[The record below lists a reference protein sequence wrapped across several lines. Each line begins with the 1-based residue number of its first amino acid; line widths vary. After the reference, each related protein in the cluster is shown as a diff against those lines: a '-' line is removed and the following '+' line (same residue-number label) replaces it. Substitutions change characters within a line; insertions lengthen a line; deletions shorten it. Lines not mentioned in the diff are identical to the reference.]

1 MASHDADP
9 GETMSNDPA
18 YFEWLYE
25 LLKYDELRK
34 ALFVVLPTTM
44 LAGFWVGRYFP
55 RHPRAVEPPSPS
67 SEPRVSEL
75 EAIVDDLKRQLAVT
89 PEAVERART
98 AVSMSGPGLWLAIP
112 PMHPANYE
120 LLRSSIPIY
129 TVANLKGGVG
139 KTTIAI
145 GLASYFANPFGKP
158 GRRRER
164 VLLIDL
170 DFQGSLSSMALTT
183 NARIPMDGQL
193 SRATRLI
200 SGACEPEDLISM
212 HQRVKGLDPIQ
223 GGAQVEFNAI
233 PAYYDLAQ
241 AENRLMVEW
250 LLSDGRRDIR
260 FNLAKI
266 LLSSIVQK
274 HYDRIIID
282 APPRLTTA
290 HVQALAAST
299 HVIIPTVLDQLSGEA
314 VGSFVEQAIFHAKIW
329 PHLKILGVVGSM
341 TEWGQDRDL
350 QDYEQAGMV
359 TIQQALEQKKDQY
372 ALRGH
377 ATRLFPRSSFI
388 PELKELGRAA
398 GTRIGYLSVG
408 RTANERAATDKVRA
422 VFDSFGE
429 AVVAALPEARELKD
443 LVRS

>member
-1 MASHDADP
+1 VIDNP
-9 GETMSNDPA
+9 EF
-18 YFEWLYE
+18 FERLYE
-25 LLKYDELRK
+25 LLKHDELRK
-34 ALFVVLPTTM
+34 ALFVVLPTTL
-44 LAGFWVGRYFP
+44 LAGAWIGRRFP
-55 RHPRAVEPPSPS
+55 KHSSPPPPSFPD
-67 SEPRVSEL
+67 PDLHVAKL
-75 EAIVDDLKRQLAVT
+75 QAIIDDLKHQLTVT
-89 PEAVERART
+89 PDAVERAQA
-98 AVSMSGPGLWLAIP
+98 AVSTKGLGLWLAIP
-112 PMHPANYE
+112 PSHPTNYE

-129 TVANLKGGVG
+129 TIANLKGGVG

-145 GLASYFANPFGKP
+145 GLASYFVNPFGKP

-200 SGACEPEDLISM
+200 SGVCEPEDLIAM
-212 HQRVKGLDPIQ
+212 QQRVKGLDVIK
-223 GGAQVEFNAI
+223 GGGQVEFNAI

-250 LLSDGRRDIR
+250 LLSDGHRDIR
-260 FNLAKI
+260 YNVAEL
-266 LLSSIVQK
+266 LLSPVVQR

-314 VGSFVEQAIFHAKIW
+314 VGSFVEQTIFHAKIW
-329 PHLKILGVVGSM
+329 PYLKVLGVVGSM
-341 TEWGQDRDL
+341 TEWGQDKEL
-350 QDYEQAGMV
+350 QDYENGGMV
-359 TIQQALEQKKDQY
+359 AIQQALEQKKDQY
-372 ALRGH
+372 ALRGD
-377 ATRLFPRSSFI
+377 ATKLFPRTSYI
-388 PELKELGRAA
+388 PELRELGRAA

-408 RTANERAATDKVRA
+408 GTASERAAIDKVRA
-422 VFDSFGE
+422 AFDCLGE
-429 AVVAALPEARELKD
+429 AVVAALPEAKELRD